1 MGRIFPWDGEV
12 TWYFPVTLPPRVG
25 VMMAAWVFDCPACHK
40 TFAHSQITTEPG
52 QRMMDHFY
60 PINIKP
66 EVPPTGLSVECPN
79 CGSSSVFKQ
88 HQLRY
93 QTH

>member
-52 QRMMDHFY
+52 QR
-60 PINIKP
+60 
-66 EVPPTGLSVECPN
+66 
-79 CGSSSVFKQ
+79 
-88 HQLRY
+88 
-93 QTH
+93 